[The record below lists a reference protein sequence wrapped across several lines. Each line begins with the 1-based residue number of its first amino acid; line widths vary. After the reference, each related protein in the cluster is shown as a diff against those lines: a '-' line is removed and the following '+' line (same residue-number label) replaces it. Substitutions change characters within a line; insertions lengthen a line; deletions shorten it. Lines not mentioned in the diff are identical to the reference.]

1 MVPCLRKLNSIDGAI
16 HGKASE
22 NVLMVFISCHLPHLR
37 WLLKCRK
44 TIFVENICK
53 VVVQEYL
60 SPLITQYIAEF
71 F

>member
-44 TIFVENICK
+44 NIFRRK
-53 VVVQEYL
+53 HL
-60 SPLITQYIAEF
+60 
-71 F
+71 